1 VPYVGP
7 GPPAENPPHA
17 HQYVSLLYETSAEFV
32 VTRAEVGQTFG
43 FDLGVFVEKVGL
55 GVPVRAGWFN
65 VTG

>member
-1 VPYVGP
+1 
-7 GPPAENPPHA
+7 
-17 HQYVSLLYETSAEFV
+17 VSLLYETPADFE

-55 GVPVRAGWFN
+55 GLPVRAGWFN